1 MQDTA
6 LWPTALLE
14 RHENRHEDRGAA
26 HEDARD
32 RRFGRA
38 LGGDHSEVEA
48 DHADGREQREAPP
61 LAGRH
66 PPQRGGAAPADQG
79 QQKDTGE
86 AVAQELAARV
96 RIVAEDAVGGEGTS
110 DEDTGEGGEQGA
122 PKGGGVHDRDAMK
135 VCGPV

>member
-1 MQDTA
+1 M
-6 LWPTALLE
+6 WPTAFLE
-14 RHENRHEDRGAA
+14 RDENRHEDRGAA

-38 LGGDHSEVEA
+38 LCGDHREVEA
-48 DHADGREQREAPP
+48 DHPDGREQGEAPP
-61 LAGRH
+61 LAGRE
-66 PPQRGGAAPADQG
+66 PPQRGGTAPADQG

-86 AVAQELAARV
+86 AVAQELTSRV

-122 PKGGGVHDRDAMK
+122 PNGGGVHDRDAMK
-135 VCGPV
+135 GRGPV